1 MDYFTLL
8 CKFMKDNPPV
18 AADAPELA
26 RFTKIGIVAGQDF
39 DASKLK
45 ADFAKRIP
53 DVANDRIMLQFK
65 VNKAVRDQNGWA
77 FTTKTGL
84 YGTDYLM
91 RALVTAIGLGANR
104 PQDAVYPTSQK
115 DADGRK
121 YSGANK
127 YVMHFAKGQLPPV
140 SGFWSLTMYDA
151 SFFFVKNPLNRY
163 SISARHNLKA
173 NPDGSTD
180 LYIQNESPGKE
191 KEANWLPAPPGD
203 FILMLRL
210 YWPNEKS
217 PSIINGSWKYS
228 GRG

>member
-1 MDYFTLL
+1 MRLSSPGLRRSASLPGRTSTQANSRRTLPSGFR
-8 CKFMKDNPPV
+8 KW
-18 AADAPELA
+18 
-26 RFTKIGIVAGQDF
+26 
-39 DASKLK
+39 
-45 ADFAKRIP
+45 RI
-53 DVANDRIMLQFK
+53 DRIMLQFK
-65 VNKAVRDQNGWA
+65 VNKAVKDKNGWA

-151 SFFFVKNPLNRY
+151 SLFLREQSAQPLLDQR
-163 SISARHNLKA
+163 AA
-173 NPDGSTD
+173 
-180 LYIQNESPGKE
+180 ESE
-191 KEANWLPAPPGD
+191 D
-203 FILMLRL
+203 Q
-210 YWPNEKS
+210 
-217 PSIINGSWKYS
+217 S
-228 GRG
+228 GRFDRPLYPERIRLEKTRSRTGCLHLLAISF